1 MKRRDFLRFAAV
13 TPCLALG
20 AQARN
25 AFSLA
30 NEDAEAL
37 PRNVEMGAYMPLQS
51 AFEAFG
57 RGKGDVAFLGG
68 SITEMDGY
76 RPMVCEYLQKTFPKT
91 EFNFVAAGISSTCS
105 DVGAFRL
112 ETDVLKKC
120 KKGAPDLFF
129 VEFSVNDDQDGR
141 FSLEHATRG
150 MEGVVRHIMRVNPS
164 AAIVMTF
171 FVNENLMAKYREG
184 SVATSIQA
192 HQAVAKRYG
201 CSTINMAREIQQ
213 QIDAGDITW
222 AEFGGVHPAPRGNR
236 ICADMIAAVIDKAL
250 AISKK
255 EIVCGVY
262 SLPEPLDPYSYSD
275 AGWRGFDG
283 VTTNVGEIGDATPVS
298 EGGFRLFVPDWSKI
312 PGSFRGTFAGVPCLC
327 AEKPGAEASFDFD
340 GNAVALYILAG
351 PDAGIVECQIDGG
364 DVKKIDA
371 YHDYSSGLHYP
382 RAITLADALESGKH
396 KATIRVSAD
405 KNARSRGTALRI
417 MQIAVNRAE

>member
-13 TPCLALG
+13 TPCFALG

-150 MEGVVRHIMRVNPS
+150 MEGVVRHIVRVNPS

-171 FVNENLMAKYREG
+171 SWRNIAKVPSRRA
-184 SVATSIQA
+184 SKRIKRSRNATGVRPLTWRVKFSS
-192 HQAVAKRYG
+192 R
-201 CSTINMAREIQQ
+201 ST
-213 QIDAGDITW
+213 
-222 AEFGGVHPAPRGNR
+222 
-236 ICADMIAAVIDKAL
+236 
-250 AISKK
+250 
-255 EIVCGVY
+255 
-262 SLPEPLDPYSYSD
+262 
-275 AGWRGFDG
+275 
-283 VTTNVGEIGDATPVS
+283 
-298 EGGFRLFVPDWSKI
+298 
-312 PGSFRGTFAGVPCLC
+312 
-327 AEKPGAEASFDFD
+327 
-340 GNAVALYILAG
+340 
-351 PDAGIVECQIDGG
+351 
-364 DVKKIDA
+364 
-371 YHDYSSGLHYP
+371 
-382 RAITLADALESGKH
+382 RAILRGRSLE
-396 KATIRVSAD
+396 ACIR
-405 KNARSRGTALRI
+405 R
-417 MQIAVNRAE
+417 RAAIGFAPI